1 MTELLTC
8 SRRFALRVLP
18 IACLLLL
25 PQFAQAQTSPN
36 YCEPSPAVKED
47 FRKLAA
53 ILDEDLPYRS
63 RRERQL
69 LMLHDL
75 LKKYPGDFH
84 VQRRYQSHRQS
95 DFFVDRDAL
104 FAEYREQ
111 AQKNPNDPTAVYL
124 YTRLLLGRQTK
135 EAIEVLNKLGQ
146 QAPDF
151 PWVHIHLAE
160 IYTYANFRDP
170 AKSNEQLKQWVA
182 KCPSTMHGLSLIVRS
197 DDRDLLTA
205 AAQRLRPRLQSSTSV
220 DDLPYWSDL
229 WTIEF
234 KLRPVPEHSEL
245 RKQIAEDVKRIRE
258 MSPSKQQL
266 ETLIEGYKQVGDKF
280 GRRWVEDELI
290 KLLPKSETARRL
302 TITRYYD
309 EHPYPKPDVPDAQK
323 QAYQHALVQVTS
335 EWLKQWPYDDNM
347 WSIRVRAVSELQASS
362 DTDLEAAYAGYAK
375 AHAEGGG
382 WFSIPPLEVTLARA
396 YLKRGFRL
404 ESVPVLLQKG
414 VDEIEQ
420 LEKGRGTSDLYT
432 RDDSTMSNLKYAR
445 LEAWP
450 MMADAYARLKQP
462 AKAREVLAQLA
473 GILQKQQTNDTQ
485 KRAFA
490 YEQTVYWQAAAKV
503 AEAEQRKLD
512 ALTAY
517 QTALTFR
524 MIKPANKDE
533 LSDNTQR
540 LWKVLGGTEQGWQAY
555 LARSE
560 GAKNKLGTAETATW
574 DTKNSALPA
583 FDLTDLQGRKWSLA
597 DLKGK
602 VAFINLW
609 ATWCGPCRMELPY
622 VQKLREQMKDKKDVL
637 ILTLNTD
644 EEVGMVEPF
653 MKENKYNFPV
663 LLGQA
668 YAEGQGVNSIP
679 RNWIVSSEG
688 KIVFEGIGFG
698 NDGEEWMK
706 RATQMIEKVKG
717 TN

>member
-8 SRRFALRVLP
+8 SRRFVLRLLP
-18 IACLLLL
+18 LACLLLL
-25 PQFAQAQTSPN
+25 PPFAPAQSSPN

-53 ILDEDLPYRS
+53 ILDEDLPYKV

-69 LMLHDL
+69 AMLHDL
-75 LKKYPGDFH
+75 LKKYPDDFH

-95 DFFVDRDAL
+95 DFLGDREAL

-111 AQKNPNDPTAVYL
+111 AQKNPNDPRPVYL

-146 QAPDF
+146 QSPDF
-151 PWVHIHLAE
+151 PWTHIHLAE
-160 IYTYANFRDP
+160 IYTYGNFRDP

-182 KCPSTMHGLSLIVRS
+182 KCPSTIHGIYLIVRS
-197 DDRDLLTA
+197 GDNDLMTA
-205 AAQRLRPRLQSSTSV
+205 TAQRLRPRLQSSTNI
-220 DDLPYWSDL
+220 DDLVYWSDL
-229 WTIEF
+229 WTLEF
-234 KLRPVPEHSEL
+234 KLKPVPEHAQV

-258 MSPSKQQL
+258 MSQSKQQL
-266 ETLIEGYKQVGDKF
+266 EALIEGYKQLGDKA
-280 GRRWVEDELI
+280 GQRWAEDELI
-290 KLLPKSETARRL
+290 RLLPKSETARRL
-302 TITRYYD
+302 TMTRYYD
-309 EHPYPKPDVPDAQK
+309 EHPYPKPEVSEAQK
-323 QAYQHALVQVTS
+323 QAYQQALIQVTG

-347 WSIRVRAVSELQASS
+347 WSTRVRAMTELQAASNA
-362 DTDLEAAYAGYAK
+362 DLEAAYAGFAK

-382 WFSIPPLEVTLARA
+382 WYATPPLEVLLARA
-396 YLKRGFRL
+396 YLKRGFSL
-404 ESVPVLLQKG
+404 ESVPALLQKG
-414 VDEIEQ
+414 LEEVERIEKNQ
-420 LEKGRGTSDLYT
+420 GVSDLYP
-432 RDDSTMSNLKYAR
+432 RDDSIMSSLKYSR

-450 MMADAYARLKQP
+450 MLADAYARLKQP
-462 AKAREVLAQLA
+462 DKAREVLAQLA
-473 GILQKQQTNDTQ
+473 GILQKLQTNDTQ
-485 KRAFA
+485 KRVFA
-490 YEQTVYWQAAAKV
+490 YEQTVYWQATAKV

-524 MIKPANKDE
+524 MMKPANKDE

-540 LWKVLGGTEQGWQAY
+540 LWKELGGTEQGWQAY

-663 LLGQA
+663 LLGQS

-688 KIVFEGIGFG
+688 KLVFEGIGFG

-706 RATQMIEKVKG
+706 RAAQMIEKVKG
-717 TN
+717 TH

>member
-1 MTELLTC
+1 MTELLT
-8 SRRFALRVLP
+8 RRFAMRLLP

-25 PQFAQAQTSPN
+25 PQFAPAQSSPK

-47 FRKLAA
+47 FRKLGA
-53 ILDEDLPYRS
+53 ILDEDLPYKA
-63 RRERQL
+63 RRDRQL
-69 LMLHDL
+69 TMLQDL

-84 VQRRYQSHRQS
+84 VLRRYQSHRQQ

-111 AQKNPNDPTAVYL
+111 AQKNPNDPSAVYL

-135 EAIEVLNKLGQ
+135 EAIDVLNKLGQ
-146 QAPDF
+146 QSPDF
-151 PWVHIHLAE
+151 PWVHIHLGE

-182 KCPSTMHGLSLIVRS
+182 KCPTTMHGLSLIVRS
-197 DDRDLLTA
+197 DDRDLMTA
-205 AAQRLRPRLQSSTSV
+205 VAQRLRPRLQSSTSV

-229 WTIEF
+229 WTLEF
-234 KLRPVPEHSEL
+234 KLRSVPEHAEL
-245 RKQIAEDVKRIRE
+245 RKQVAEDVKRLRDR
-258 MSPSKQQL
+258 SPSKQQL

-280 GRRWVEDELI
+280 GRRWAEDELI

-309 EHPYPKPDVPDAQK
+309 EHPYPKPDVADAQK
-323 QAYQHALVQVTS
+323 QAYQHALVQVSS

-347 WSIRVRAVSELQASS
+347 WSIRVRAVMELQASS
-362 DTDLEAAYAGYAK
+362 DADLEAAYAGYAK

-382 WFSIPPLEVTLARA
+382 WYSIPPLEVTVARA
-396 YLKRGFRL
+396 YLKRGFRV

-414 VDEIEQ
+414 LDEIEQ

-490 YEQTVYWQAAAKV
+490 YEQTVYWQATAKV

-524 MIKPANKDE
+524 MMKPANKDE

-540 LWKVLGGTEQGWQAY
+540 LWKELGGTEQGWQAY

-560 GAKNKLGTAETATW
+560 GMKNKLGTAETATW
-574 DTKNSALPA
+574 DTKDSALPA
-583 FDLTDLQGRKWSLA
+583 FDLTDLQGRKWSLS

-668 YAEGQGVNSIP
+668 YAEEQGVNSIP